1 MHGFPNTIMT
11 RQVSLEERSNRKYV
25 DCQSFLKVHICGF
38 VATDMGLTFVSSC
51 TFHSFPFQVTY
62 KILLAFG
69 TKIVTILILEYII
82 MNE

>member
-1 MHGFPNTIMT
+1 MT

-51 TFHSFPFQVTY
+51 TFHSFQVTC
-62 KILLAFG
+62 KILLVFG
-69 TKIVTILILEYII
+69 TKIVTIPNSDFRVHQKF
-82 MNE
+82 NE